1 MDKGGTT
8 YREFLP
14 HPGLSEYIK
23 CFWHTHTAPGI
34 NNEYDI
40 LPDGYF
46 DMLFSVKGGIVTG
59 ISLTGIWA
67 QMVTVSLEGGT
78 GMFGVRFKPAA
89 LTGLLKINMKEMLNS
104 SIDIDPEEFNLE
116 TPLVTDSLAGD
127 NLDMLTEHLNMRFL
141 SQQSCSAD
149 SRIKAFF
156 ELVDRSSGTEPVE
169 SICREIGL
177 STRQVCRKVT
187 GLIGIGAKEYS
198 GIARFRDNLASI
210 AEGNDYDGFYDQSH
224 LIKNFKKYTGMTP
237 GQLNP
242 SKNVRILQYSCKDL
256 LLK

>member
-1 MDKGGTT
+1 MDKGGTV
-8 YREFLP
+8 YREFSP

-23 CFWHTHTAPGI
+23 CFWHTYTPPGI

-46 DMLFSVKGGIVTG
+46 DMIFSVKDHKVTD
-59 ISLTGIWA
+59 ISLTGIWN
-67 QMVTVSLEGGT
+67 QMITVSIEGGT

-89 LTGLLKINMKEMLNS
+89 LTGLLKINTCEILNNS
-104 SIDIDPEEFNLE
+104 AIIDPEEFNLE
-116 TPLVTDSLAGD
+116 SPLITDSLTGG
-127 NLDMLTEHLNMRFL
+127 NLDIIIEHLNMRFL
-141 SQQSCSAD
+141 SQQGYSGD

-156 ELVDRSSGTEPVE
+156 ELVDRSSGSEPVE

-177 STRQVCRKVT
+177 STRHVCRKVT

-242 SKNVRILQYSCKDL
+242 ANNVRILQYSRKDL
-256 LLK
+256 L

>member
-8 YREFLP
+8 YLEFLP
-14 HPGLSEYIK
+14 HPGLREYIK
-23 CFWHTHTAPGI
+23 CFWHTYTAPGI

-46 DMLFSVKGGIVTG
+46 DMIFSAKDHKVTD
-59 ISLTGIWA
+59 ISMTGIWD
-67 QMVTVSLEGGT
+67 QMITVSIEGGT
-78 GMFGVRFKPAA
+78 GMFGVRFKPFA
-89 LTGLLKINMKEMLNS
+89 LTGLLMINMSGILNS
-104 SIDIDPEEFNLE
+104 SVGVDPEEFNLE
-116 TPLVTDSLAGD
+116 TPLITDSLTGG
-127 NLDMLTEHLNMRFL
+127 NLNIIIEHLNMRFL
-141 SQQSCSAD
+141 SQQRHSGD

-156 ELVDRSSGTEPVE
+156 DLVDRSSGTEPVE
-169 SICREIGL
+169 RICREIGL

-187 GLIGIGAKEYS
+187 DLIGIGAKEYS

-242 SKNVRILQYSCKDL
+242 ANNVRILQYSCKDL
-256 LLK
+256 L

>member
-1 MDKGGTT
+1 MDKGRTT
-8 YREFLP
+8 YREFSP

-23 CFWHTHTAPGI
+23 CFWHTYTPPDMHS
-34 NNEYDI
+34 EYDI

-46 DMLFSVKGGIVTG
+46 DMIFSVKGDRVKD
-59 ISLTGIWA
+59 ISLTGIWD
-67 QMVTVSLEGGT
+67 QMITVNIEGGT

-89 LTGLLKINMKEMLNS
+89 LDGLLKINISEILNRS
-104 SIDIDPEEFNLE
+104 AEIYPEELYLE
-116 TPLVTDSLAGD
+116 TSLITDSLAGGD
-127 NLDMLTEHLNMRFL
+127 LSMLIEHLNNRFL
-141 SQQSCSAD
+141 SQQSNSGD
-149 SRIKAFF
+149 SRIKTFF
-156 ELVDRSSGTEPVE
+156 ELVDRSSGTDPVE

-198 GIARFRDNLASI
+198 GIARFRDNLANI
-210 AEGNDYDGFYDQSH
+210 AKGNDYDGFYDQSH

-242 SKNVRILQYSCKDL
+242 ANNVRILQYSGKDL
-256 LLK
+256 L

>member
-1 MDKGGTT
+1 MDKGETT

-23 CFWHTHTAPGI
+23 CFWHTYTAPGI

-46 DMLFSVKGGIVTG
+46 DMIFSMKNYRVTD
-59 ISLTGIWA
+59 ISMTGIWD
-67 QMVTVSLEGGT
+67 QMITVALQGGT

-89 LTGLLKINMKEMLNS
+89 LTGLLKINVSEMLNRTA
-104 SIDIDPEEFNLE
+104 DIDLKEFSLE
-116 TPLVTDSLAGD
+116 TSLITDSLSGG
-127 NLDMLTEHLNMRFL
+127 NLNILIDHLNRRFL
-141 SQQSCSAD
+141 SQLSNSGD

-187 GLIGIGAKEYS
+187 GLLGIGAKEYS
-198 GIARFRDNLASI
+198 GITRFRENLASI
-210 AEGNDYDGFYDQSH
+210 AEGKGYDGFYDQSH

-242 SKNVRILQYSCKDL
+242 ANNVRILQYSRKDL
-256 LLK
+256 L

>member
-1 MDKGGTT
+1 MNKSGTT
-8 YREFLP
+8 YREFSP
-14 HPGLSEYIK
+14 HPGLSAYIK

-46 DMLFSVKGGIVTG
+46 DMIFSVKDDRVTD
-59 ISLTGIWA
+59 ISLTGIWD
-67 QMVTVSLEGGT
+67 QMITVAPEGGT

-89 LTGLLKINMKEMLNS
+89 LAGLLKINISEILNRS
-104 SIDIDPEEFNLE
+104 ADIGPEEFSLE
-116 TPLVTDSLAGD
+116 TTLITDSLAGG
-127 NLDMLTEHLNMRFL
+127 NLDTLIEHLNMRFL

-149 SRIKAFF
+149 SRIKTFF

-210 AEGNDYDGFYDQSH
+210 VEGNDYNGFYDQSH

-242 SKNVRILQYSCKDL
+242 ANNVRILQYSRKDL
-256 LLK
+256 L